1 MKKAFFIL
9 LSVLLAAGC
18 EKEITLDLQDKSG
31 SIVIEGNI
39 TNQSGPYYVRITRS
53 VAFTESNKY
62 PPVTNAVVTISDNQG
77 HSEILTYESDGRYK
91 TSSLATAPG
100 ITYTL
105 HVSVDGE
112 NYAAQSTMP
121 DPVTLDR
128 LIQDSMTM
136 GDKTTY
142 TILPVYTD
150 PEQLG
155 NRYLFILSI
164 EYKNNK
170 TIQVFTDNI
179 NNGMVNQRSLF
190 PSLDKDDEL
199 LPGNIIHV
207 EMQCIDPE
215 VYTYFSALVQIS
227 NGSVTPADPPSN
239 ISGVALGY
247 FSAHTVSS
255 KSLVIK

>member
-9 LSVLLAAGC
+9 LSVVLTAGC

-39 TNQSGPYYVRITRS
+39 TDKPGPYYVRITKS

-91 TSSLATAPG
+91 TSSLVSVPG
-100 ITYTL
+100 NTYTL
-105 HVSVDGE
+105 NVSVDGA
-112 NYAAQSTMP
+112 NYTAQSTMP
-121 DPVTLDR
+121 ASVTLDG
-128 LIQDSMTM
+128 LIQDSMSI
-136 GDKTTY
+136 GGKTTY

-164 EYKNNK
+164 KYKNMK
-170 TIQVFTDNI
+170 SLQVFSDNI
-179 NNGMVNQRSLF
+179 NNGMENQRSLF
-190 PSLDKDDEL
+190 PALEEDDEL

-207 EMQCIDPE
+207 DMQSVDSD
-215 VYTYFSALVQIS
+215 VYTYYSALIQIS
-227 NGSVTPADPPSN
+227 GGSVTPADPPSN
-239 ISGVALGY
+239 ISNGALGY

-255 KSLVIK
+255 KSLVIQ

>member
-9 LSVLLAAGC
+9 LSVLLTAGC

-39 TNQSGPYYVRITRS
+39 TDKPGPYYVSITKS

-62 PPVTNAVVTISDNQG
+62 PPVTNAIVTISDNQG

-91 TSSLATAPG
+91 TSSLVSVPG
-100 ITYTL
+100 NTYTL
-105 HVSVDGE
+105 NVSVDGE
-112 NYAAQSTMP
+112 NYTAQSTMP
-121 DPVTLDR
+121 APVTLDG
-128 LIQDSMTM
+128 LIQDSMSM
-136 GDKTTY
+136 GGKTIY

-164 EYKNNK
+164 EYKNKK
-170 TIQVFTDNI
+170 TLQVLSDNI
-179 NNGMVNQRSLF
+179 NNGMENQRSLF
-190 PSLDKDDEL
+190 PALEEDDEL
-199 LPGNIIHV
+199 LHGNIIHV
-207 EMQCIDPE
+207 DMQCVDSE
-215 VYTYFSALVQIS
+215 VYTYYSALIQIS
-227 NGSVTPADPPSN
+227 GGSVTPADPPSN
-239 ISGVALGY
+239 ISNGALGY

-255 KSLVIK
+255 KSLVIQ

>member
-1 MKKAFFIL
+1 
-9 LSVLLAAGC
+9 
-18 EKEITLDLQDKSG
+18 
-31 SIVIEGNI
+31 
-39 TNQSGPYYVRITRS
+39 
-53 VAFTESNKY
+53 
-62 PPVTNAVVTISDNQG
+62 
-77 HSEILTYESDGRYK
+77 
-91 TSSLATAPG
+91 
-100 ITYTL
+100 
-105 HVSVDGE
+105 
-112 NYAAQSTMP
+112 MP
-121 DPVTLDR
+121 DPVPLDD
-128 LIQDSMTM
+128 LIQDSMNI
-136 GDKTTY
+136 GGKTNY
-142 TILPVYTD
+142 TILPIYTD

-170 TIQVFTDNI
+170 TVQVFTDNL

-215 VYTYFSALVQIS
+215 VYTYFSALVQVS

-239 ISGVALGY
+239 ISGGALGY

>member
-9 LSVLLAAGC
+9 LSVLFAAGC

-39 TNQSGPYYVRITRS
+39 TNQTGPYYVRITRS

-62 PPVTNAVVTISDNQG
+62 PPVTNAVVTVSDNQG
-77 HSEILTYESDGRYK
+77 HTEILAYESDGRYK
-91 TSSLATAPG
+91 TSSLAAAPG

-112 NYAAQSTMP
+112 NYTAQSTMP
-121 DPVTLDR
+121 DPVPLDD
-128 LIQDSMTM
+128 LIQDSMNI
-136 GDKTTY
+136 GGKTNY
-142 TILPVYTD
+142 TILPIYTD

-170 TIQVFTDNI
+170 TVQVFTDNL

-199 LPGNIIHV
+199 LPGNIILV

-215 VYTYFSALVQIS
+215 VYTYFSALVQVS

-239 ISGVALGY
+239 ISGGALGY